1 MKTPAMLFSL
11 ALLCGAA
18 NAVPSQFGAPASSE
32 TGVCKKNGKP
42 WQVHRYNNG
51 WFFITGPGGE
61 FIGLDR
67 RRLLIM
73 ACREPAIQL
82 AWLDFQAT

>member
-1 MKTPAMLFSL
+1 MKTIALFLSL
-11 ALLCGAA
+11 VLLSGLASAA
-18 NAVPSQFGAPASSE
+18 PSHFGTPVFSE

-67 RRLLIM
+67 KRLLIM

-82 AWLDFQAT
+82 A